1 MKPRVI
7 VLPLVALAGL
17 AVSWLMSREAP
28 LHLDLVERSEPAPKP
43 REQVAPAWEPRFTMD
58 ELYAEA
64 LALAGADT
72 DSDPSEAMSRRGV
85 EGVLEEVLDSD
96 PNLRR
101 FYELRR
107 KALRTSAEQQDYLAL
122 VSDRQLIED
131 ARADLLEA
139 LSTDHL
145 DQHDELARL
154 QRIQFLNSAL
164 AWEDNPERA
173 RVIQAMADVLVADVP
188 GGIPDDLGGSVLG
201 DKFDLFQLM
210 IVGAPEQ
217 AKALLAQAQGK
228 PTERILRL
236 AWQTYWAGQ
245 PEDQPPT

>member
-1 MKPRVI
+1 MKLRVI
-7 VLPLVALAGL
+7 ALPLVALTGL
-17 AVSWLMSREAP
+17 AVAWLMSRGAP
-28 LHLDLVERSEPAPKP
+28 LHLDRTDRSGAAARTHEPGAAQ
-43 REQVAPAWEPRFTMD
+43 EHPRFTMD

-64 LALAGADT
+64 LAQAGADT
-72 DSDPSEAMSRRGV
+72 DSTPSEAMSRRGV
-85 EGVLEEVLDSD
+85 EDVLDEVLDSE

-107 KALRTSAEQQDYLAL
+107 KALRTSAEQQDYLAM

-131 ARADLLEA
+131 ARAELLEA
-139 LSTDHL
+139 LSADHL

-173 RVIQAMADVLVADVP
+173 RVIQAMSDVLMANVP

-210 IVGAPEQ
+210 IVSAPEQ
-217 AKALLAQAQGK
+217 ARALLAQAQGK
-228 PTERILRL
+228 PTERILQF
-236 AWQTYWAGQ
+236 AWQAYWAGQ
-245 PEDQPPT
+245 PEDKPPT